1 MSSKNPLISFVI
13 ITESLSDIKESCIN
27 SITSQKSCP
36 PFEYEIII
44 VIFKAKSFIFKDFC
58 GFPNTTIIRNSVD
71 ISISRAHNQ
80 GLMKATGQFI
90 CFLTGQETIS
100 QNLASML
107 NKELSK
113 NEKIDI
119 AVNPKIY
126 FEDNLGNSHIIHN
139 EKNYYDK
146 IFQTNK
152 SQLIQANTILYLNNK
167 LFSRHFLLKNN
178 IVFKDLILMQIN
190 FIIDTYYHAERI
202 VGLNEVS
209 TNFILDYTLDT
220 NANDITKYVDIY
232 FTKTQDEPLIN
243 VLKVDCQ
250 KLDNINFFFLMKE
263 TIFFKNLFNNI
274 EYKEKKQVTVIVPVY
289 NTELYIDECIKSIVQ
304 QSLKNLQII
313 LVNDGSS
320 DHSGAILSS
329 WMKKSSD
336 IHLVDIS
343 TPSGHPGVPRNIA
356 LCLAHSEYV
365 GFVDSDDWI
374 DQNMMYDLYNYAN
387 KNNLDICST
396 SGYYR
401 VDKDKEITQHQFQY
415 ISKNH
420 SDDWGFL
427 KNKFFSNIWNRIY
440 KTDLLLK
447 HGIYFPNLYL
457 SEDLC
462 FSAIAHYFASSSGSI
477 LQSYY
482 YYRYN
487 LPNSTTNQ
495 RQGEKGFSI
504 LDDFSYQLR
513 YLYTFNFQEQFILNL
528 LQKQLDSFWYT
539 HDRLDPILQPL
550 FKIKLR
556 EILDLFANKIKFD
569 DLTPDTRG
577 RLKKLMST
585 NFDQDDIDMAKRGL
599 DLYRLKIGHNF
610 QLQGNYVLAKQT
622 YTLISDER
630 LRFFNNFIVSI
641 LNSDIIWAK
650 LYLSYLEKYNIE
662 YNLCKDSLLNFYNK
676 NFSEKTSDDIN
687 NSNIL
692 LSVIVPVYNSGQY
705 LEQCLESIINQ
716 TYKNLE
722 IIIVNDGSSDNSVEI
737 IKKYQYLDERIVFLN
752 CETPSGSPGK
762 PRNMAINIAQGG
774 YITFVD
780 SDDFLSKDYY
790 EKFIVTLLESA
801 TPNDIVFASGY
812 YDLVEGK
819 SEKLVEYNH
828 SNFNDK
834 TSIFYRYHQSFT
846 IWDKIYRTSFIK
858 NEYIYLSE
866 LPAAVDI
873 SFVLKCYIE
882 AQNVKFCYNNYG
894 YHYRRE
900 SDSSVTKNKRK
911 GSNCFFE
918 FEAYQEIETWLKETQ
933 YRFHFKP
940 IIDLK
945 KISSYLYTLTLI
957 SDEYKSDFYNKARQ
971 EFDSFDT
978 NLMIEL
984 LKKSGQTD
992 KLSRFQNILST
1003 TQIM

>member
-1 MSSKNPLISFVI
+1 MNTKNPLISFAI
-13 ITESLSDIKESCIN
+13 ITESLNDIKETCIN
-27 SITSQKSCP
+27 SITSQKSCLLS
-36 PFEYEIII
+36 EYEIII
-44 VIFKAKSFIFKDFC
+44 VTFKAKSFICEDSYS
-58 GFPNTTIIRNSVD
+58 FPNTTIIRNSAD
-71 ISISRAHNQ
+71 ISISQAHNQ

-90 CFLTGQETIS
+90 CFLTGQEIIS
-100 QNLASML
+100 QNLVSTL
-107 NKELSK
+107 KKELSK
-113 NEKIDI
+113 NKQIDI
-119 AVNPKIY
+119 AVAPKLH
-126 FEDNLGNSHIIHN
+126 FEDNLGNNHTIHN

-146 IFQTNK
+146 VFQTNK
-152 SQLIQANTILYLNNK
+152 NQLIQTNTILYLNNK
-167 LFSRHFLLKNN
+167 FFSRHFLLKNN

-190 FIIDTYYHAERI
+190 FIVETYYHAERI

-209 TNFILDYTLDT
+209 TNFILNHIFDT
-220 NANDITKYVDIY
+220 SVNDTAKYLNIYLTKI
-232 FTKTQDEPLIN
+232 QEESLIN
-243 VLKVDCQ
+243 IFKTDYQ
-250 KLDNINFFFLMKE
+250 KLDNINFFHLMKE
-263 TIFFKNLFNNI
+263 TLFFKNLFNNI
-274 EYKEKKQVTVIVPVY
+274 KHENKKQVAVIVPVH
-289 NTELYIDECIKSIVQ
+289 NTGLYVNECIKSIVQ

-313 LVNDGSS
+313 IVNDGSS
-320 DHSGAILSS
+320 DDSGTILSG
-329 WMKKSSD
+329 WMNKSSD
-336 IHLVDIS
+336 IHLVDIN

-356 LCLAHSEYV
+356 LCLIQSEYI

-374 DQNMMYDLYNYAN
+374 DQNMMYDLYNHAN
-387 KNNLDICST
+387 KHNLDICST

-401 VDKDKEITQHQFQY
+401 IENDKEITQHQFQY

-420 SDDWGFL
+420 GNDWGFL

-477 LQSYY
+477 PQSYY

-513 YLYTFNFQEQFILNL
+513 YLHTFNFQEQFIVAL

-539 HDRLDPILQPL
+539 HDRLDPVLQPL

-556 EILDLFANKIKFD
+556 EILDLFAEKIKFD

-585 NFDQDDIDMAKRGL
+585 NFDQDDINVAKRGL

-610 QLQGNYVLAKQT
+610 QLQGDYVSAKQI

-630 LRFFNNFIVSI
+630 LRFFNNFVVSI
-641 LNSDIIWAK
+641 LNDDIIWAK
-650 LYLSYLEKYNIE
+650 LYLSYLEKYDTE

-676 NFSEKTSDDIN
+676 NITKTTSMN
-687 NSNIL
+687 NIDSSNIL

-705 LEQCLESIINQ
+705 LMQCLESIVNQ

-722 IIIVNDGSSDNSVEI
+722 IIIVNDGSSDNSAEI
-737 IKKYQYLDERIVFLN
+737 IQKYQHLDQRIVFLD
-752 CETPSGSPGK
+752 CATPSGSPGK
-762 PRNMAINIAQGG
+762 PRNMAINIAKGD

-780 SDDFLSKDYY
+780 SDDFVAKDYY
-790 EKFIVTLLESA
+790 ERFVTTLLENSEP
-801 TPNDIVFASGY
+801 TDIVFASGY
-812 YDLVEGK
+812 HDLVEGK
-819 SEKLVEYNH
+819 SAKLVEYNH
-828 SNFNDK
+828 SKFNDK

-846 IWDKIYRTSFIK
+846 IWDKIYHTPFIK
-858 NEYIYLSE
+858 DKHIYLSE
-866 LPAAVDI
+866 LPAAVDV

-882 AQNVKFCYNNYG
+882 AQNVKFCHNNYG
-894 YHYRRE
+894 YYYRRE

-911 GSNCFFE
+911 GSNCLFE
-918 FEAYQEIETWLKETQ
+918 FEAYQEIEIWLKKNQ
-933 YRFHFKP
+933 YRLHFKP
-940 IIDLK
+940 IVDLK

-957 SDEYKSDFYNKARQ
+957 SDEYKSDFYNQAKKEFL
-971 EFDSFDT
+971 EFDK

-984 LKKSGQTD
+984 LSNSGETS
-992 KLSRFQNILST
+992 KINRFEKMLA
-1003 TQIM
+1003 